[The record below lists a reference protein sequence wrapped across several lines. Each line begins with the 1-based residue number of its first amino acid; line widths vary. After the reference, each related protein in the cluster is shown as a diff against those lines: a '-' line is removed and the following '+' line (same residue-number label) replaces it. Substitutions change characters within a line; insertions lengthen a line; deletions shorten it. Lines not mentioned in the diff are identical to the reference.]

1 MTRFIIEWLNLA
13 VRYAIPIVAESL
25 FNLRLAVY
33 CTPLESTVEPCAA
46 HAVDGCVS
54 DHADYFSCLSGTH
67 CVPPFTTSGLS
78 YVSNNLHVAFIS

>member
-25 FNLRLAVY
+25 FNLRLAVC

-46 HAVDGCVS
+46 HAVDWGVS

-67 CVPPFTTSGLS
+67 LLLFLEIVKVYFTKELIKQ
-78 YVSNNLHVAFIS
+78 V

>member
-25 FNLRLAVY
+25 FNLRLAVC

-46 HAVDGCVS
+46 HAVDWDVLY
-54 DHADYFSCLSGTH
+54 HADYFS
-67 CVPPFTTSGLS
+67 GLS
-78 YVSNNLHVAFIS
+78 

>member
-1 MTRFIIEWLNLA
+1 MIGFIIEWLNLA

-25 FNLRLAVY
+25 FNLRLAVC

-67 CVPPFTTSGLS
+67 LLLFLEIVKV
-78 YVSNNLHVAFIS
+78 YFIKELIKQV

>member
-25 FNLRLAVY
+25 FNLRLAVC

-67 CVPPFTTSGLS
+67 FFEIVKVYFTKELIKQ
-78 YVSNNLHVAFIS
+78 V

>member
-1 MTRFIIEWLNLA
+1 MIGFIIEWLKLA

-25 FNLRLAVY
+25 FNLRLAVC

-67 CVPPFTTSGLS
+67 LLLFLEIVKV
-78 YVSNNLHVAFIS
+78 YFIKELIKQV

>member
-25 FNLRLAVY
+25 FNLRLAVC

-67 CVPPFTTSGLS
+67 LLLFLEIVKVYFTKELIKQ
-78 YVSNNLHVAFIS
+78 V

>member
-1 MTRFIIEWLNLA
+1 MIGFIIEWLNLA

-25 FNLRLAVY
+25 FNMWLAVC

-67 CVPPFTTSGLS
+67 LLLFLEIVKV
-78 YVSNNLHVAFIS
+78 YFIKELIKQV

>member
-25 FNLRLAVY
+25 FNMWLAVC

-46 HAVDGCVS
+46 HAVNWGEHC
-54 DHADYFSCLSGTH
+54 HEDYF
-67 CVPPFTTSGLS
+67 PGLS
-78 YVSNNLHVAFIS
+78 

>member
-25 FNLRLAVY
+25 FNLRLAVC

-67 CVPPFTTSGLS
+67 LLLFLEIVKV
-78 YVSNNLHVAFIS
+78 YFIKELIKQV

>member
-25 FNLRLAVY
+25 FNLRLAVC

-46 HAVDGCVS
+46 HAVDWDVLY
-54 DHADYFSCLSGTH
+54 HADYFRACRERI
-67 CVPPFTTSGLS
+67 F
-78 YVSNNLHVAFIS
+78 LHVYVATSP